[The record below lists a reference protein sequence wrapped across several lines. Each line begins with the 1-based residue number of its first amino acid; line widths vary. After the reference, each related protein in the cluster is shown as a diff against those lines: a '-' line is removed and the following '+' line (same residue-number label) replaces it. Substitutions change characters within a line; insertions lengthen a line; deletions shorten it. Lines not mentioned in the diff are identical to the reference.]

1 MSAPRQA
8 QVKRETAETS
18 IELTLVIDGSGT
30 SQVAT
35 GIGFL
40 DHLLATLAKHARFDL
55 VLTCRGD
62 LAVDGECVRVLR
74 HDRCS
79 S

>member
-1 MSAPRQA
+1 MTAPRQA
-8 QVKRETAETS
+8 HVSRATAETA

-30 SQVAT
+30 STIAT

-55 VLTCRGD
+55 VLECRGD
-62 LAVDGECVRVLR
+62 LGVDGRVVAGRSLPGR
-74 HDRCS
+74 
-79 S
+79 